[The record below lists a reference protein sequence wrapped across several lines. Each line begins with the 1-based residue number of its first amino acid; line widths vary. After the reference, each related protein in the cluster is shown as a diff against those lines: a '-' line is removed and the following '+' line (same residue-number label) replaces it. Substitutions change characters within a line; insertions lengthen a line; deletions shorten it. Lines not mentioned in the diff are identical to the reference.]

1 MTYALEGGERTAE
14 PVTAIAI
21 NHHAY
26 WMITGGLFCS
36 VVVQSLG
43 AMLWRSTN
51 PMHDNAHPFGI
62 VLPLLLWATLD
73 RAMDEGTCANH
84 GMVNHTLD
92 SASTE
97 RRIVPPQIYPYHS
110 VVVVGEVSWRLD
122 KVWSKSKV
130 VSQTG
135 YLHLIVAAF
144 FSDALVL
151 RGRKN
156 GRIGTYG
163 EIRNET
169 VSIS

>member
-1 MTYALEGGERTAE
+1 M
-14 PVTAIAI
+14 
-21 NHHAY
+21 
-26 WMITGGLFCS
+26 
-36 VVVQSLG
+36 
-43 AMLWRSTN
+43 
-51 PMHDNAHPFGI
+51 
-62 VLPLLLWATLD
+62 LPLLLWATLD

-156 GRIGTYG
+156 GRTGTYG